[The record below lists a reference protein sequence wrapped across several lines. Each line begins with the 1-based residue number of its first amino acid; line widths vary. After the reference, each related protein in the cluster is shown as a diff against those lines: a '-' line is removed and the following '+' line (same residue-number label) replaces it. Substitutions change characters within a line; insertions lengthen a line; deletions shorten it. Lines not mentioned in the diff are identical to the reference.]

1 MYGAPAT
8 VDKPWFS
15 FQFVEKSRIGEMA
28 GGETSLFGQRHMQG
42 YDIRLFRDRVQGYES
57 TVASCSARGGS
68 LRSTRIP
75 MASHSLST
83 ILPTWP
89 TPTIPIVFP
98 ASLSPL
104 RRATATKEDNTY
116 CPTEAALQPGAFF
129 HVIPAFSHNGYR
141 YGRIRS
147 WLS

>member
-15 FQFVEKSRIGEMA
+15 FQFVEKA
-28 GGETSLFGQRHMQG
+28 GSARWRVAKRPSLVNGTCKVMISASLAIVSK
-42 YDIRLFRDRVQGYES
+42 DTNPPS
-57 TVASCSARGGS
+57 PSCSARGGS

-129 HVIPAFSHNGYR
+129 HVIPAFSQ
-141 YGRIRS
+141 
-147 WLS
+147 

>member
-15 FQFVEKSRIGEMA
+15 FQFVEKA
-28 GGETSLFGQRHMQG
+28 GSARWRVAKRPSLVNGTCKVMISASLAIVSK
-42 YDIRLFRDRVQGYES
+42 DTNPPS
-57 TVASCSARGGS
+57 PSCSARGGS

-98 ASLSPL
+98 ASLSL
-104 RRATATKEDNTY
+104 LCGGRRLPKRIIHIAPRKRRCN
-116 CPTEAALQPGAFF
+116 PG
-129 HVIPAFSHNGYR
+129 
-141 YGRIRS
+141 RS
-147 WLS
+147 ST